1 MKKKIFIISS
11 CILLIIII
19 SSFIY
24 YCNVYDKNL
33 VNPNDIVTDS
43 KFENATFNQVG
54 DSTTFKEGI
63 LGRITIEKIRI
74 KCRSKRGEQ

>member
-1 MKKKIFIISS
+1 MKNKIVKISI
-11 CILLIIII
+11 CILLVIIIGGAL
-19 SSFIY
+19 Y
-24 YCNVYDKNL
+24 YCIVYDKNL

-63 LGRITIEKIRI
+63 LGIITIEKIRI

>member
-11 CILLIIII
+11 CVLLIIII
-19 SSFIY
+19 SSFFY
-24 YCNVYDKNL
+24 YCNVYYKNI
-33 VNPNDIVTDS
+33 VNPNDILSDF
-43 KFENATFNQVG
+43 KFENAKFNQVG

-63 LGRITIEKIRI
+63 LGIITIEKIRI

>member
-43 KFENATFNQVG
+43 KFENAT
-54 DSTTFKEGI
+54 
-63 LGRITIEKIRI
+63 
-74 KCRSKRGEQ
+74 